1 MSDTPDLWDRDGQQA
16 RLVEAQWQVRA
27 DVLAD
32 RPDGPLRALW
42 LVRTLTADEEATP
55 VGFRGYF
62 KTSDQPWQMGL
73 FRRRRQA
80 LESLHRHAILADIL
94 RNPLSR
100 QRKIEPLPLNL
111 AYDRW
116 SEEKD
121 RLVSSTLATAPLF
134 LVQGPPGT
142 GKSTYVIGLMRH
154 ILSVGEDPNARI
166 LVVAH
171 MHSAIDDLHDRVQR
185 EFAGAFR
192 DSSWDRPLLLRLR
205 TPRNEEDEERTD
217 REMAEYGAAAVP
229 GVP

>member
-1 MSDTPDLWDRDGQQA
+1 MA
-16 RLVEAQWQVRA
+16 
-27 DVLAD
+27 
-32 RPDGPLRALW
+32 
-42 LVRTLTADEEATP
+42 ADEEPTP

-100 QRKIEPLPLNL
+100 QRKIEPLPLHL
-111 AYDRW
+111 GYDRW

-121 RLVSSTLATAPLF
+121 RVVSSTLATAPLF
-134 LVQGPPGT
+134 LVQGPTGT

-154 ILSVGEDPNARI
+154 ILSSVEDPNARI

-192 DSSWDRPLLLRLR
+192 GSSGDRPLLLRLR
-205 TPRNEEDEERTD
+205 TPRDEGDEERTD
-217 REMAEYGAAAVP
+217 REMAEMARQLFQECLEVLEQRGDESFRLALRGLRHELEAP
-229 GVP
+229 GLLPSYRRV